1 MAWAR
6 IARAERRVAAVAGL
20 DAAADAVHDHARR
33 EHRGDQAEERGVGG
47 GDEGQGGRHGVPFET
62 TRRPGHLDDARRCA
76 DRQRAEKNSAPA
88 FGQNRADAH
97 RPAIDSSSPASTPA
111 TSCRE
116 RYRPLF
122 VGHEHLLP
130 THRGWDPGALLLARE
145 MAERFDAPLY
155 FDETT
160 RLLADLNR
168 SVGNPELHSE
178 ATRHLSLR
186 ERRELL
192 DAHYHPHR
200 RRVDAAMA
208 AAVATGD
215 RVVHIASHSFTPELN
230 GHVRT
235 ADIGMLYDPGGRAR
249 SRSRRRGSTRCGAP
263 TRRCRLRRNYPYIGK
278 SDGVTQVMRRRYPPE
293 RYVGIELEV
302 NQRYVEA
309 GGPAWPKIRRTL
321 VETLG
326 EALQLRGGTGPDGG

>member
-1 MAWAR
+1 MAR
-6 IARAERRVAAVAGL
+6 TARAARPDRLILTCEHAGNRV
-20 DAAADAVHDHARR
+20 
-33 EHRGDQAEERGVGG
+33 
-47 GDEGQGGRHGVPFET
+47 P
-62 TRRPGHLDDARRCA
+62 
-76 DRQRAEKNSAPA
+76 S
-88 FGQNRADAH
+88 
-97 RPAIDSSSPASTPA
+97 
-111 TSCRE
+111 

-130 THRGWDPGALLLARE
+130 THRGWDPGALLLGRE
-145 MAERFDAPLY
+145 MAKRFDAPLY

-178 ATRHLSLR
+178 ATRHLSLW

-200 RRVDAAMA
+200 QRVDVAMA
-208 AAVATGD
+208 EAVATGD
-215 RVVHIASHSFTPELN
+215 RVVHIASHSFTPELH

-235 ADIGMLYDPGGRAR
+235 ADIGMLYDPGRPGEVAFA
-249 SRSRRRGSTRCGAP
+249 TAWIDALKAADP
-263 TRRCRLRRNYPYIGK
+263 ALRLRRNYPYLGK
-278 SDGVTQVMRRRYPPE
+278 SDGVTQVMRRKYAPE

-309 GGPAWPKIRRTL
+309 GGPAWTKVRRTL
-321 VETLG
+321 VDTLG
-326 EALQLRGGTGPDGG
+326 VAVGLGD

>member
-1 MAWAR
+1 MHIGPDR
-6 IARAERRVAAVAGL
+6 LVITCEHAGN
-20 DAAADAVHDHARR
+20 V
-33 EHRGDQAEERGVGG
+33 
-47 GDEGQGGRHGVPFET
+47 VP
-62 TRRPGHLDDARRCA
+62 
-76 DRQRAEKNSAPA
+76 
-88 FGQNRADAH
+88 
-97 RPAIDSSSPASTPA
+97 
-111 TSCRE
+111 E

-122 VGHEHLLP
+122 AGHEHLLP

-145 MAERFDAPLY
+145 MAERFHAPLY
-155 FDETT
+155 YDETT

-168 SVGNPELHSE
+168 SVGSRELHSE

-192 DAHYHPHR
+192 ERLLPPASKASR
-200 RRVDAAMA
+200 RRAWPRRSRA
-208 AAVATGD
+208 GD
-215 RVVHIASHSFTPELN
+215 RIVHIASHSFTPELN

-235 ADIGMLYDPGGRAR
+235 ADVGMLYDPGRPGEVAFATAWLDALGRADP
-249 SRSRRRGSTRCGAP
+249 SL
-263 TRRCRLRRNYPYIGK
+263 RLRRNYPYIGK
-278 SDGVTQVMRRRYPPE
+278 SDGVCQIMRRRYPPE

-326 EALQLRGGTGPDGG
+326 ESLQLRGGTGPEGG